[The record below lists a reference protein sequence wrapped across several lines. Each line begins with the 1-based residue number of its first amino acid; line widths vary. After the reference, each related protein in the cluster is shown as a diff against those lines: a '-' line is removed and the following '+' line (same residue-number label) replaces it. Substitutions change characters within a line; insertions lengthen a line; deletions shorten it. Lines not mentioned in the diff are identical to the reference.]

1 MRFVPPSR
9 SDRQLLLVTGSFLLL
24 AAVFFLGVIWLATIR
39 NESKEGPF
47 YIGVR
52 GALERSISKASPL
65 YFANPSAG
73 DGFWLDLED
82 GALVALVIDR
92 PGEKDCVVKW
102 KEQRDAYVDCHDD
115 ELQAAGLDRY
125 KLTIGPRDGSPKNS
139 VYVNLRKVFPAPG
152 DEAPA

>member
-9 SDRQLLLVTGSFLLL
+9 DDRRLLLVTGSFLL
-24 AAVFFLGVIWLATIR
+24 AGAVFALGVIWLATMR

-52 GALERSISKASPL
+52 GALERSIGKASPL
-65 YFANPSAG
+65 YFANPTAG

-82 GALVALVIDR
+82 GTLVALVLDR

-115 ELQAAGLDRY
+115 ELQAADLDRY
-125 KLTIGPRDGSPKNS
+125 KLTIGPRDGSPNNS
-139 VYVNLRKVFPAPG
+139 VYVDLRKISPAP
-152 DEAPA
+152 AATP